1 MGVDADADAA
11 GAGNL
16 VLWASL
22 FRYGWVFCGFIWD
35 VYTRWLSLR
44 VIGGWDGHGA
54 LGGSIP

>member
-1 MGVDADADAA
+1 MDADADADAA

-22 FRYGWVFCGFIWD
+22 FRYGWVFCVFIWD
-35 VYTRWLSLR
+35 VYTRRLSLR
-44 VIGGWDGHGA
+44 VIGVWDGHGA